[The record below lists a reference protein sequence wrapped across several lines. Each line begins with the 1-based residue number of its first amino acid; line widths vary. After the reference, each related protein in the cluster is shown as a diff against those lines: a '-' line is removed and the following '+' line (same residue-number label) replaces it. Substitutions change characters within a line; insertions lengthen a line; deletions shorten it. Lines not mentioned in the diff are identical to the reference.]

1 MRDPVGWILR
11 SSSRPTV
18 DDGSPTRRVP
28 ETRHLVIVEPLAS
41 LPPRS
46 APARPRLLHQSCR
59 VDPSTSQSC
68 LPDGDSPPPPEDSR
82 QRAHTPVPFRPPP
95 RHLSPST
102 PPSPPP

>member
-28 ETRHLVIVEPLAS
+28 ETRHLVIVELLAL

-46 APARPRLLHQSCR
+46 APARPRLLHQSWR

-68 LPDGDSPPPPEDSR
+68 LPDGDSPPPPEDSLPP
-82 QRAHTPVPFRPPP
+82 AHMPVLFRVHRSLRSRCKPAAT
-95 RHLSPST
+95 S
-102 PPSPPP
+102 